1 MTPQTFVI
9 YVEDKP
15 GVLSRVASLFR
26 RRGYNITSIQSG
38 PCHHDAVQRMTV
50 QCLASDDLARRIVAN
65 LYKIV
70 SVLLVEH
77 LSFQKAV
84 AQQLALVKVRVDL
97 RTRAEVMQICQ
108 GFRTRILDVGS
119 DAIIVEISDTSDKI
133 DDLLVVLEPYGIL
146 EAARTGAL
154 AMSRCVASAN
164 RIRWSTESAA

>member
-1 MTPQTFVI
+1 MIPQTFVI

-38 PCHHDAVQRMTV
+38 PCHHEAVQRMTV
-50 QCLASDDLARRIVAN
+50 QCLASPDLARRIVAN

-77 LSFQKAV
+77 LPNQAAV

-108 GFRTRILDVGS
+108 GFRTRILDVGDS
-119 DAIIVEISDTSDKI
+119 AIIVEISDTSDKI
-133 DDLLVVLEPYGIL
+133 DDLMVVLEPYGIL

-164 RIRWSTESAA
+164 RIRWSNVSAA